1 MKVKVKSWNAVAY
14 WLWDVK
20 DPDDICGICQSN
32 FDGCCASCK
41 EPGDSCPLRKSCQQ
55 NQANMRRLQA
65 SSKLLLIRSLLI
77 FIPASPST
85 VFGKCSHE
93 FHLHCIMKWLQDNDG
108 CPSCRR
114 PWAFTL
120 GFLSPHLAFYMFHRQ
135 SVSAI
140 AEQVEGTT
148 IRTAANT
155 GAATAAT

>member
-41 EPGDSCPLRKSCQQ
+41 EPGDSCPL
-55 NQANMRRLQA
+55 L
-65 SSKLLLIRSLLI
+65 
-77 FIPASPST
+77 
-85 VFGKCSHE
+85 FGKCSHE

-114 PWAFTL
+114 PW
-120 GFLSPHLAFYMFHRQ
+120 
-135 SVSAI
+135 
-140 AEQVEGTT
+140 EEVEGTT
-148 IRTAANT
+148 IGSVTAARTAAE
-155 GAATAAT
+155 AS

>member
-1 MKVKVKSWNAVAY
+1 MLESRNTLTGPCSLLLTTPIDPLPASV
-14 WLWDVK
+14 WDVK

-41 EPGDSCPLRKSCQQ
+41 EPGDSCPLRKSRQQ

-77 FIPASPST
+77 LIPASPST

-114 PWAFTL
+114 PWGEYDGSRCA
-120 GFLSPHLAFYMFHRQ
+120 SM
-135 SVSAI
+135 
-140 AEQVEGTT
+140 
-148 IRTAANT
+148 IRFPC
-155 GAATAAT
+155 